1 MVEKPIKMIVNLIG
15 GIIIMANKKA
25 VKKAA
30 MAAKAEAKEAPKA
43 EVKAEVKEA
52 PKTEV
57 KAEVKEAPKAEAK
70 AEAKETPKAAAK
82 KPAAKKTTKK
92 AVKTNVYLQY
102 AGKEI
107 AFDEIVEN
115 VKKTVGDAAEITV
128 YVKPEDNAAYYVA
141 DGNTG
146 KIEM

>member
-1 MVEKPIKMIVNLIG
+1 
-15 GIIIMANKKA
+15 MANKKA

-30 MAAKAEAKEAPKA
+30 MAAKAEAPKTEVKVEVKEAPKA
-43 EVKAEVKEA
+43 EVKVEAKEA
-52 PKTEV
+52 PKAEV
-57 KAEVKEAPKAEAK
+57 KVEAKEAPKAEVKVEAKEAPKAEA
-70 AEAKETPKAAAK
+70 KAAAK

-107 AFDEIVEN
+107 AFDEIIEN
-115 VKKTVGDAAEITV
+115 VKKAVGDAAEVTV

>member
-1 MVEKPIKMIVNLIG
+1 
-15 GIIIMANKKA
+15 MANKKA